1 MQGMKE
7 ASLEEKLVEKFGKD
21 KVEKF
26 KKSIEDYREIPG
38 SLIAVMNDAQEI
50 FGYLPIE
57 VQLFISQEMK
67 VPLTEIFGI
76 STFYSRFT
84 LKPSGKYKIN
94 LCMGTACY
102 VRGAAMLLEKIKEK
116 LGIEVGETTEDG
128 KFSLEPTRC
137 LGACAL
143 APVMM
148 INGEVFGRL
157 TPNDVDEI
165 LKKFE

>member
-1 MQGMKE
+1 MKE

>member
-1 MQGMKE
+1 MKE

-26 KKSIEDYREIPG
+26 KKSIENYREIPG

>member
-1 MQGMKE
+1 MQNIKE
-7 ASLEEKLVEKFGKD
+7 VTLEDKLIEKFGRE

-26 KKSIEDYREIPG
+26 KKALEDFKKMKG
-38 SLIAVMNDAQEI
+38 ALIAIMNEAQEI

-57 VQLFISQEMK
+57 VQLYISQELQ

-157 TPNDVDEI
+157 TPNDVEEI

>member
-1 MQGMKE
+1 MQNVKE
-7 ASLEEKLVEKFGKD
+7 VTLEDKLVEKFGRE

-26 KKSIEDYREIPG
+26 KKSLEDYKKMKG
-38 SLIAVMNDAQEI
+38 ALIAIMNEAQEI

-57 VQLFISQEMK
+57 VQLYICQELQ
-67 VPLTEIFGI
+67 VPLTEVFGI
-76 STFYSRFT
+76 ATFYSRFT

-157 TPNDVDEI
+157 TPDDVEEI

>member
-26 KKSIEDYREIPG
+26 KKSIENYREIPG

>member
-1 MQGMKE
+1 MDALYQKFGEEKVE
-7 ASLEEKLVEKFGKD
+7 RFKKALEELKN
-21 KVEKF
+21 
-26 KKSIEDYREIPG
+26 IPG
-38 SLIAVMNDAQEI
+38 SLIAIMNEAQEI

-57 VQLFISQEMK
+57 VQLYISKEMN
-67 VPLTEIFGI
+67 VPLSEIFGI
-76 STFYSRFT
+76 ATFYSRFT

-102 VRGAAMLLEKIKEK
+102 VRGAAMVLEKIKEK

-137 LGACAL
+137 LGACGL

-157 TPNDVDEI
+157 TPDDVDEI
-165 LKKFE
+165 LSKFE

>member
-1 MQGMKE
+1 MDALYQKFGEEKVE
-7 ASLEEKLVEKFGKD
+7 RFKKALEELKN
-21 KVEKF
+21 
-26 KKSIEDYREIPG
+26 IPG
-38 SLIAVMNDAQEI
+38 SLIAIMNEAQEI

-57 VQLFISQEMK
+57 VQLYISKEMN
-67 VPLTEIFGI
+67 VPLSEIFGI
-76 STFYSRFT
+76 ATFYSRFT
-84 LKPSGKYKIN
+84 LKPSGKCKIN

-102 VRGAAMLLEKIKEK
+102 VRGAAMVLEKIKEK

-137 LGACAL
+137 LGACGL

-157 TPNDVDEI
+157 TPDDVDEI
-165 LKKFE
+165 LSKFE

>member
-7 ASLEEKLVEKFGKD
+7 ASLEEKLVEKFGRD